1 MRRIALAVLALA
13 SALPA
18 AAQAPADAD
27 RAVRARLED
36 VRLDLDAQD
45 GDFIKA
51 VEKVRAATEL
61 NIVID
66 QQAADALSDETP
78 MGLRLS
84 RIRAANALRWLVRAR
99 NLAYTIRDGVVLI
112 TTPEGAAGRPN
123 LRLFDVAD
131 ILSQPRDFPANG
143 ESEDTELTA
152 YDLRN
157 IVSEIVE
164 PGSWDSSGRAM
175 STTGTTLVVQA
186 EPEVLDQIEHLLDA
200 LRVLAHFTVSFDA
213 RIVDLPAGA
222 LPGVPALG
230 SLAPGKAVLTPD
242 EAAALLVRAGD
253 RDRVLQSAHF
263 TCMNGQ
269 RTHVRL
275 DRDETSAHGARSQD
289 EAAAGAIETAPAT
302 RPTVIEVSPILVVG
316 RDRFFVNLDAVL
328 ADPASNPEQV
338 ILPKGRIECGRSS
351 SRTLRTSFQV
361 ANGGAALFVLGAS
374 EDRVRALVLRVSSSS
389 PALSTS
395 TAIEPES
402 AVDQSAARSYEQFL
416 SRRISMDF
424 SETPFS
430 EVLEY
435 LREVGAMNVMVDPQV
450 NRDEGVGEYKVSLK
464 LKDIEIRTALMLL
477 AGMWDLGYGLRDEA
491 VVFTRRD
498 QVLHHRV
505 ELYDVRDILW
515 GPTSWTGGPLAAAED
530 WEHLGLEIP
539 TEESEA
545 VMEEDALLDLIQ
557 GTIGVDTWE
566 NGAMIESFRGALIV
580 RQTPEVHK
588 ALAGF
593 LKSLREAT
601 RRQVQIDARV
611 IEVDAAV
618 HDALESGAD
627 GPLPEKSRAA
637 LERALADGKARVD
650 AAWSLL
656 GMNAQRF
663 HAQQM
668 ATREFVQSY
677 EAGKSYPDP
686 VYGRMVGGHF
696 LELRPTIV
704 SGGSASL
711 VVELRAACRDLPEKF
726 AALDLGSGVVQ
737 LPASSRASL
746 TTTVAVK
753 SGETR
758 MFSLGGLKGEGGER
772 RRVLVWTLRIAE

>member
-13 SALPA
+13 AALPA
-18 AAQAPADAD
+18 AAQSPADPD

-51 VEKVRAATEL
+51 VDKLRAATEL

-66 QQAADALSDETP
+66 QQASDALADETP

-99 NLAYTIRDGVVLI
+99 NLAFTIRDGVVLI
-112 TTPEGAAGRPN
+112 TTPEGAAGRPS

-131 ILSQPRDFPANG
+131 VLSQPRDFPATG

-157 IVSEIVE
+157 IVGEVIE
-164 PGSWDSSGRAM
+164 PGSWDSPGRAI

-186 EPEVLDQIEHLLDA
+186 EPEVLDQIEHLLGA

-213 RIVDLPAGA
+213 RIIDLPAGA
-222 LPGVPALG
+222 LPGGPGLAT
-230 SLAPGKAVLTPD
+230 LAPGKAVLTPE

-253 RDRVLQSAHF
+253 RERVLQSAHF

-275 DRDETSAHGARSQD
+275 DRDETAAQGARSQE
-289 EAAAGAIETAPAT
+289 EAAAGSIEAVGAT

-328 ADPASNPEQV
+328 ADPPEKPESI

-395 TAIEPES
+395 TAVEPES
-402 AVDQSAARSYEQFL
+402 AVDQSAARGYEDFL
-416 SRRISMDF
+416 ARKISMDF

-430 EVLEY
+430 SVLDY

-450 NRDEGVGEYKVSLK
+450 NREDGVGDYKVSLK
-464 LKDIEIRTALMLL
+464 LKDVEIRTALMLL
-477 AGMWDLGYGLRDEA
+477 AGMWDLAFGLRDEA

-498 QVLHHRV
+498 QAREHRV
-505 ELYDVRDILW
+505 ALYDVRDILW
-515 GPTSWTGGPLAAAED
+515 GPTSWAGGPIATPED
-530 WEHLGLEIP
+530 WEGGAMEVP
-539 TEESEA
+539 AEEREA
-545 VMEEDALLDLIQ
+545 VMEEDTLVDLVQ
-557 GTIGVDTWE
+557 STIGVDTWE
-566 NGAMIESFRGALIV
+566 NGAMMETFRGALIV

-588 ALAGF
+588 ALAEF
-593 LKSLREAT
+593 LKSMREAT
-601 RRQVQIDARV
+601 RRQVQVDARI

-627 GPLPEKSRAA
+627 GPMPEKSRAA

-663 HAQQM
+663 HARQM
-668 ATREFVQSY
+668 TTREFVQAY
-677 EAGKSYPDP
+677 EADKSYPDP
-686 VYGRMVGGHF
+686 VYGRLVGGHF

-704 SGGSASL
+704 SGGGTSL
-711 VVELRAACRDLPEKF
+711 VVELRTACRDLPEKF
-726 AALDLGSGVVQ
+726 AALDLGSGIVQ

-758 MFSLGGLKGEGGER
+758 MFSLGSLKGDGGER
-772 RRVLVWTLRIAE
+772 RRVLVWTVRIAE